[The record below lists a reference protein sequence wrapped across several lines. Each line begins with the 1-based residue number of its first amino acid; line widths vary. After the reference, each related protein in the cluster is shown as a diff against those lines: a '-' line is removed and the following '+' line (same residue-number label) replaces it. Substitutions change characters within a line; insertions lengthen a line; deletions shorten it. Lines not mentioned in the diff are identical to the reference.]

1 MTTNEAM
8 TEVMQMAA
16 SELADKLG
24 IPYNTA
30 TSYRYKYRNNMLSL
44 EKQIEILSKLNF
56 KPKTQL
62 TWNKN
67 KAK

>member
-16 SELADKLG
+16 HELADKLN